1 MSKHFA
7 ILQDQMSLVH
17 QTIKAIWRDQQEEIG
32 QVNDAHRPMLDAYD
46 QKEERVKKLLADFEA
61 KLNTMSDYGR
71 MAREEKKAER
81 ELVRLNDE
89 FEANWG
95 RDLDE
100 HEAKIAKINEKY
112 ERLYQETIREAG
124 YDLSAADTDGG
135 EPHA

>member
-1 MSKHFA
+1 MSKHFTV
-7 ILQDQMSLVH
+7 LQDQMSLVH

-32 QVNDAHRPMLDAYD
+32 QVNEAHRPMLDAYD

-89 FEANWG
+89 FEADWG

-100 HEAKIAKINEKY
+100 HEAKIELINEKY
-112 ERLYQETIREAG
+112 ERLHQAAMQRAG
-124 YDLSAADTDGG
+124 FNFDAVDGQ
-135 EPHA
+135 

>member
-7 ILQDQMSLVH
+7 VYGDQMRRARETLVL
-17 QTIKAIWRDQQEEIG
+17 IWRDQQDEIG
-32 QVNDAHRPMLDAYD
+32 QVNDAHQHMLDAYD